1 MSAANTECLLPY
13 RSRMFTKTLLV
24 KASNGE
30 IEPVTIE
37 GSLRAKQYH
46 ERSINFLQM
55 ESERH
60 IRRQRSTRQCG
71 ARATSARL
79 CTFPPGDIMR
89 RTKSPSVPIIG
100 QVTWRSAAI
109 CILKGRAGQ
118 CETDG
123 FRLNPS
129 SKPRRVPSGMR
140 LSGESH
146 RSHFVQPG

>member
-1 MSAANTECLLPY
+1 
-13 RSRMFTKTLLV
+13 MFTKTLLV
-24 KASNGE
+24 KTSNGE

-60 IRRQRSTRQCG
+60 IRRQRSTHQCG

-79 CTFPPGDIMR
+79 STFPPGDIMR

-109 CILKGRAGQ
+109 CILKAEQANARQTA
-118 CETDG
+118 
-123 FRLNPS
+123 FVSIRLQ
-129 SKPRRVPSGMR
+129 
-140 LSGESH
+140 SH
-146 RSHFVQPG
+146 VGCLQECA